1 MRGRTYFFFGICWF
15 LMDRTCERRGE
26 RLMGVLKVKQFKKK
40 TGHRSKRACFLKCAL
55 GVKKIQFN
63 SLGVEF
69 FDFSSI

>member
-1 MRGRTYFFFGICWF
+1 VKK
-15 LMDRTCERRGE
+15 EE
-26 RLMGVLKVKQFKKK
+26 RLMGVLKVKQFKENSRD
-40 TGHRSKRACFLKCAL
+40 RSERACFLKCAL